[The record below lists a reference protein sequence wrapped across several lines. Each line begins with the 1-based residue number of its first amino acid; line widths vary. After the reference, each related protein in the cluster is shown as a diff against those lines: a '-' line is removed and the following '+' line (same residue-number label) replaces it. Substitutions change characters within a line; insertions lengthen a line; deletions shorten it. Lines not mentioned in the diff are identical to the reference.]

1 MDNLL
6 QVIPLLLGFFAVLFI
21 AYLATKFLGPKMSHM
36 GASKHIRIIDRVFLG
51 NDKSICII
59 QVGKRFFLIGVTNH
73 HIGDISEIAEADL
86 VPLTVQRDNT
96 FNSLFESYIKKF
108 RQSHEDNW
116 DDRDRI
122 QQIKEGLEKQ
132 KRRMKDI

>member
-1 MDNLL
+1 M
-6 QVIPLLLGFFAVLFI
+6 
-21 AYLATKFLGPKMSHM
+21 
-36 GASKHIRIIDRVFLG
+36 
-51 NDKSICII
+51 
-59 QVGKRFFLIGVTNH
+59 GKRFFLIGVTNH